1 MPEISKTAQVLRLF
15 AQAYGMPG
23 IPRKRLVKL
32 AYVADILGR
41 QYLGHPLTQLH
52 WIKDHYGPN
61 ARDLPEVTA
70 ELQDLDLAEEYT
82 ARDGMNRTIYLRAS
96 HTPVAFEF
104 TLGEN
109 EVLRYVVDNYL
120 DMDLPEFIDDIVK
133 QTDPFK
139 AVTRTGDDL
148 PMHIVDGEKRD
159 EIGFDLESILR
170 AEQQAAEGEWVRLA
184 DFANGLRA
192 DLTARHAE

>member
-1 MPEISKTAQVLRLF
+1 MQEISKTAQVLRLF

-32 AYVADILGR
+32 AYVADILAR
-41 QYLGHPLTQLH
+41 QYLGRPLTGLH

-70 ELQDLDLAEEYT
+70 ELQDLELAEEYT
-82 ARDGMNRTIYLRAS
+82 AHDGIRTIYLRAS
-96 HTPVAFEF
+96 QTPVAFEF

-109 EVLRYVVDNYL
+109 EVLRYIVDNYL
-120 DMDLPEFIDDIVK
+120 EMDLPEFIDDIVK

-139 AVTRTGDDL
+139 AVMRTGEDI

-170 AEQQAAEGEWVRLA
+170 AEKQAAEGEWVTLA
-184 DFANGLRA
+184 EFANGLRA
-192 DLTARHAE
+192 DITARHAE